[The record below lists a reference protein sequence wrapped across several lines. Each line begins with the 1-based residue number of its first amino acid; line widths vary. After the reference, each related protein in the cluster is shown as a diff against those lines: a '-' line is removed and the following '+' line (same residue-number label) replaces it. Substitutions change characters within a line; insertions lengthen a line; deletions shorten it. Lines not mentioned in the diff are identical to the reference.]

1 MTVNPLVA
9 GASGAPK
16 DAWAGVWIVE
26 DIQLIEQGIKNG
38 SWIDGTLGVVG
49 AGLDALALIS
59 DPAGALLQYG
69 IAWLIEHVKPL
80 SDALDWLAGDP
91 GQIAGH
97 AQTWRNIANSLKA
110 TTDDLGTETGQST
123 QDWLGAAGDAYR
135 TWANEQRQAVA
146 GIAKAAE
153 TMATITEAAGVLIA
167 AVRIMVR
174 DAIATVVSRL
184 VVYAVELLAS
194 LGTATPLVFE
204 QVTVL
209 VASWGA
215 RIARWLRALLASLRR
230 LMPIIRRLGALID
243 ELKRILTRLRSGSS
257 TPYLARGGDGVWRN
271 GTKILMTM
279 DNVRAI
285 AAKYGIDLRGVRISI
300 DKVRKGP
307 PGKPIYGMT
316 LPNGKVILTRDAF
329 MDEEQLAR
337 TLAHERFHVDELRQ
351 GARFPMTDA
360 AKEPWEA
367 RAKAFEDQWWE
378 QHKHLIG
385 GE

>member
-1 MTVNPLVA
+1 VNPLVA
-9 GASGAPK
+9 GASAGPK

-38 SWIDGTLGVVG
+38 SWVDGTLGVVG
-49 AGLDALALIS
+49 AGLDALALVT
-59 DPAGALLQYG
+59 DPAGVLLQYG
-69 IAWLIEHVKPL
+69 VAWLIEHVKPL

-91 GQIAGH
+91 GQIAEH
-97 AQTWRNIANSLKA
+97 AQTWRNIAQSLQ
-110 TTDDLGTETGQST
+110 LSTEN
-123 QDWLGAAGDAYR
+123 LGAKAGRETADWQGVAADAYR
-135 TWANEQRQAVA
+135 AWAGQQREAIA
-146 GIAKAAE
+146 AIAKAAE
-153 TMATITEAAGVLIA
+153 TMATITEASGVLIA
-167 AVRIMVR
+167 AVRVMVR

-194 LGTATPLVFE
+194 LGTATPLVLE
-204 QVTVL
+204 QVTAL

-230 LMPIIRRLGALID
+230 LMPIIRRLGELID
-243 ELKRILTRLRSGSS
+243 ELKKILTRLRGGSQN
-257 TPYLARGGDGVWRN
+257 PYLARGGDGVWRN

-279 DNVRAI
+279 DNVRVI
-285 AAKYGIDLRGVRISI
+285 AAKYGIDLRGVRISL
-300 DKVRKGP
+300 DKIRQGP

-329 MDEEQLAR
+329 VDEEQLAR
-337 TLAHERFHVDELRQ
+337 TLAHERFHLDELRQ

-367 RAKAFEDQWWE
+367 RAKAYENQWWE
-378 QHKHLIG
+378 QHKHLIDG
-385 GE
+385 D